1 MTILDMTIALHEH
14 LESGFFGNY
23 DSHFNLTD
31 EQAERIATKATG
43 AIDFI
48 VIWTSQDWWL

>member
-1 MTILDMTIALHEH
+1 MTLSDMTSALHAH
-14 LESGFFGNY
+14 IESGFFGNY
-23 DSHFNLTD
+23 DSYFGVTD
-31 EQAERIATKATG
+31 EQAERIATKSND

>member
-1 MTILDMTIALHEH
+1 MTISDMTSALHEH

-31 EQAERIATKATG
+31 EQAERIASKATG

-48 VIWTSQDWWL
+48 VIWTDQDWWL